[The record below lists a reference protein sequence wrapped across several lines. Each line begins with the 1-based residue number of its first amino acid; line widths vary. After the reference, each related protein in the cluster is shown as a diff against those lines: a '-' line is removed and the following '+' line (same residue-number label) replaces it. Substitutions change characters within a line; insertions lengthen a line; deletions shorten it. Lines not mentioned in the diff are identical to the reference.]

1 MQNKTHAVFG
11 RGDLQV
17 DSRFSI
23 LASKPA
29 ACRLEICLTER
40 NVAMREIKGEAITQA
55 VARLCMSANR
65 NLPQDVRTCITQSQ
79 ERESWEPARG
89 ILSKI
94 VENYKIAEEDQL
106 PICQDTGVACVFLE
120 VGQEVHIQGDLE
132 QAVNAGVH
140 QGYLEAGL
148 RCSVVADP
156 LRRVNTKDNTP
167 AVLYI
172 RLVPGDRLKITV
184 APKGA
189 GSENMSRIAM
199 LRPSD
204 GAQGV
209 KDFVFKTVA
218 EAGPNPCPPIVVG
231 VGIGGGFD
239 RSAELAKR
247 ALLRPAGSPNPF
259 YAEMEQELLERINAL
274 GIGPQGLGG
283 RTTALAVHIEVAA
296 VHMASLP
303 VAVNINCHVT
313 RHESEVL

>member
-1 MQNKTHAVFG
+1 
-11 RGDLQV
+11 
-17 DSRFSI
+17 
-23 LASKPA
+23 
-29 ACRLEICLTER
+29 
-40 NVAMREIKGEAITQA
+40 MREIKGEAISQA

-65 NLPQDVRTCITQSQ
+65 NLPEDVRACITRSREQ
-79 ERESWEPARG
+79 EPWEPARG
-89 ILSKI
+89 ILDRI
-94 VENYKIAEEDQL
+94 VENYEIAEEEQL
-106 PICQDTGVACVFLE
+106 PICQDTGVACVFLD

-132 QAVNAGVH
+132 QAVHEGVRR
-140 QGYLEAGL
+140 GYLEAGL

-167 AVLYI
+167 AIVYT

-209 KDFVFKTVA
+209 KDFVVKTVE

-231 VGIGGGFD
+231 VGIGGCFD

-247 ALLRPAGSPNPF
+247 ALLRPAGEPNPDPF
-259 YAEMEQELLERINAL
+259 YAAMERELLDRINAL

-296 VHMASLP
+296 VHMASRP

>member
-1 MQNKTHAVFG
+1 
-11 RGDLQV
+11 
-17 DSRFSI
+17 
-23 LASKPA
+23 
-29 ACRLEICLTER
+29 
-40 NVAMREIKGEAITQA
+40 MREIKGEAISQA

-65 NLPQDVRTCITQSQ
+65 NLPEDVRACITRSREQ
-79 ERESWEPARG
+79 EPWEPARG
-89 ILSKI
+89 ILDRI
-94 VENYKIAEEDQL
+94 VENYEIAEEEQL
-106 PICQDTGVACVFLE
+106 PICQDTGVACVFLD

-132 QAVNAGVH
+132 QAVHEGVRR
-140 QGYLEAGL
+140 GYLEAGL

-167 AVLYI
+167 AIVYT

-209 KDFVFKTVA
+209 KDFVVKTVE

-231 VGIGGGFD
+231 VGIGGCFD

-247 ALLRPAGSPNPF
+247 ALLRPAGEPNPDPF
-259 YAEMEQELLERINAL
+259 YAAMERELLDRINAL

-296 VHMASLP
+296 VHIASLP

>member
-1 MQNKTHAVFG
+1 
-11 RGDLQV
+11 
-17 DSRFSI
+17 
-23 LASKPA
+23 
-29 ACRLEICLTER
+29 
-40 NVAMREIKGEAITQA
+40 MREIKGEAISQA

-65 NLPQDVRTCITQSQ
+65 NLPEDVRACITRSREQ
-79 ERESWEPARG
+79 EPWEPARG
-89 ILSKI
+89 ILDRI
-94 VENYKIAEEDQL
+94 VENYEIAEEEQL
-106 PICQDTGVACVFLE
+106 PICQDTGVACVFLD

-132 QAVNAGVH
+132 QAVHEGVRR
-140 QGYLEAGL
+140 GYLEAGL

-167 AVLYI
+167 AIVYT

-209 KDFVFKTVA
+209 KDFVVKTVE

-231 VGIGGGFD
+231 VGIGGCFD

-247 ALLRPAGSPNPF
+247 ALLRPAGEPNPDPF
-259 YAEMEQELLERINAL
+259 YAAMERELLDRINAL

-313 RHESEVL
+313 RHKTVEL

>member
-1 MQNKTHAVFG
+1 
-11 RGDLQV
+11 
-17 DSRFSI
+17 
-23 LASKPA
+23 
-29 ACRLEICLTER
+29 
-40 NVAMREIKGEAITQA
+40 MREIKGEAISQA

-65 NLPQDVRTCITQSQ
+65 NLPEDVRACITRSREQ
-79 ERESWEPARG
+79 EPWEPARG
-89 ILSKI
+89 ILDRI
-94 VENYKIAEEDQL
+94 VENYEIAEEEQL
-106 PICQDTGVACVFLE
+106 PICQDTGVACVFLD

-132 QAVNAGVH
+132 QAVHEGVRR
-140 QGYLEAGL
+140 GYLEAGL

-167 AVLYI
+167 AIVYT

-209 KDFVFKTVA
+209 KDFVVKTVE

-231 VGIGGGFD
+231 VGIGGCFD

-247 ALLRPAGSPNPF
+247 ALLRPAGEPNPDPF
-259 YAEMEQELLERINAL
+259 YAAMERELLDRINAL
-274 GIGPQGLGG
+274 GIVPHGLGG

>member
-1 MQNKTHAVFG
+1 
-11 RGDLQV
+11 
-17 DSRFSI
+17 
-23 LASKPA
+23 
-29 ACRLEICLTER
+29 
-40 NVAMREIKGEAITQA
+40 MREIKGEAISQA

-65 NLPQDVRTCITQSQ
+65 NLPEDVRACITRSREQ
-79 ERESWEPARG
+79 EPWEPARG
-89 ILSKI
+89 ILDRI
-94 VENYKIAEEDQL
+94 VENYEIAEEEQL
-106 PICQDTGVACVFLE
+106 PICQDTGVACVFLD

-132 QAVNAGVH
+132 QAVHEGVRR
-140 QGYLEAGL
+140 GYLEAGL

-167 AVLYI
+167 AIVYT

-209 KDFVFKTVA
+209 NDFVVKTVE

-231 VGIGGGFD
+231 VGIGGCFD

-247 ALLRPAGSPNPF
+247 ALLRPAGEPNPDPF
-259 YAEMEQELLERINAL
+259 YAAMERELLDRINAL

>member
-1 MQNKTHAVFG
+1 
-11 RGDLQV
+11 
-17 DSRFSI
+17 
-23 LASKPA
+23 
-29 ACRLEICLTER
+29 
-40 NVAMREIKGEAITQA
+40 MREIKGEAISQA

-65 NLPQDVRTCITQSQ
+65 NLPEDVRACITRSREQ
-79 ERESWEPARG
+79 EPWEPARG
-89 ILSKI
+89 ILDRI
-94 VENYKIAEEDQL
+94 VETYEFAEEEQL
-106 PICQDTGVACVFLE
+106 PICQDTGVACVFLD

-132 QAVNAGVH
+132 QAVHEGVRR
-140 QGYLEAGL
+140 GYLEAGL

-167 AVLYI
+167 AIVYT

-209 KDFVFKTVA
+209 KDFVVKTVE

-231 VGIGGGFD
+231 VGIGGCFD

-247 ALLRPAGSPNPF
+247 ALLRPAGEPNPDPF
-259 YAEMEQELLERINAL
+259 YAAMERELLDRINAL

>member
-1 MQNKTHAVFG
+1 
-11 RGDLQV
+11 
-17 DSRFSI
+17 
-23 LASKPA
+23 
-29 ACRLEICLTER
+29 
-40 NVAMREIKGEAITQA
+40 
-55 VARLCMSANR
+55 MSANR

-209 KDFVFKTVA
+209 KDFVVKTVA

-247 ALLRPAGSPNPF
+247 ALLRPVGEHHPDPY
-259 YAEMEQELLERINAL
+259 YAEMESRILERVNRL

-283 RTTALAVHIEVAA
+283 TTTALWVSINTFGTHIAG
-296 VHMASLP
+296 LP
-303 VAVNINCHVT
+303 CAVNLGCHVT
-313 RHESEVL
+313 RHAHRTL

>member
-1 MQNKTHAVFG
+1 
-11 RGDLQV
+11 
-17 DSRFSI
+17 
-23 LASKPA
+23 
-29 ACRLEICLTER
+29 
-40 NVAMREIKGEAITQA
+40 MREIKAQAITQA

-65 NLPQDVRTCITQSQ
+65 NLPKDVRACITGSRAA
-79 ERESWEPARG
+79 EPWAPARG
-89 ILSKI
+89 ILDRI
-94 VENYKIAEEDQL
+94 VENYEIAEAEEL
-106 PICQDTGVACVFLE
+106 PICQDTGVACVFLDI
-120 VGQEVHIQGDLE
+120 GQEVHIDGDLTE
-132 QAVNAGVH
+132 AVNAGVH

-167 AVLYI
+167 AVLYT
-172 RLVPGDRLKITV
+172 RLVPGDKIRLTV

-204 GAQGV
+204 GAEGV
-209 KDFVFKTVA
+209 KDFVVKTVEA
-218 EAGPNPCPPIVVG
+218 AGPNPCPPIVVG
-231 VGIGGGFD
+231 VGLGGGFD

-247 ALLRPAGSPNPF
+247 ALLREAGSPNPDPF
-259 YAEMEQELLERINAL
+259 YADMERELLERINAL

-283 RTTALAVHIEVAA
+283 KTTALAVHIEAA
-296 VHMASLP
+296 PVHMASLP

>member
-1 MQNKTHAVFG
+1 
-11 RGDLQV
+11 
-17 DSRFSI
+17 
-23 LASKPA
+23 
-29 ACRLEICLTER
+29 
-40 NVAMREIKGEAITQA
+40 
-55 VARLCMSANR
+55 MSANR

-132 QAVNAGVH
+132 QAINAGVH

-204 GAQGV
+204 GA
-209 KDFVFKTVA
+209 
-218 EAGPNPCPPIVVG
+218 P
-231 VGIGGGFD
+231 
-239 RSAELAKR
+239 
-247 ALLRPAGSPNPF
+247 GS
-259 YAEMEQELLERINAL
+259 QRLC
-274 GIGPQGLGG
+274 G
-283 RTTALAVHIEVAA
+283 
-296 VHMASLP
+296 
-303 VAVNINCHVT
+303 
-313 RHESEVL
+313 

>member
-1 MQNKTHAVFG
+1 
-11 RGDLQV
+11 
-17 DSRFSI
+17 
-23 LASKPA
+23 
-29 ACRLEICLTER
+29 
-40 NVAMREIKGEAITQA
+40 MREIKGEAISQA

-65 NLPQDVRTCITQSQ
+65 NLPEDVRACITRSREQ
-79 ERESWEPARG
+79 EPWEPARG
-89 ILSKI
+89 ILDRI
-94 VENYKIAEEDQL
+94 VENYEIAEEEQL
-106 PICQDTGVACVFLE
+106 PICQDTGVACVFLD

-132 QAVNAGVH
+132 QAVHEGVRR
-140 QGYLEAGL
+140 GYLEAGL

-167 AVLYI
+167 AIVYT

-209 KDFVFKTVA
+209 KDFVVKTVE
-218 EAGPNPCPPIVVG
+218 EAGHNPCPPFVVG
-231 VGIGGGFD
+231 VGIGGCFD

-247 ALLRPAGSPNPF
+247 ALLRPAGEPNPDPF
-259 YAEMEQELLERINAL
+259 YAAMERELLDRINAL

>member
-1 MQNKTHAVFG
+1 
-11 RGDLQV
+11 
-17 DSRFSI
+17 
-23 LASKPA
+23 
-29 ACRLEICLTER
+29 
-40 NVAMREIKGEAITQA
+40 MREIKGEAISQA

-65 NLPQDVRTCITQSQ
+65 NLPEDVRACITRSREQ
-79 ERESWEPARG
+79 EPWEPARG
-89 ILSKI
+89 ILDRI
-94 VENYKIAEEDQL
+94 VENYEIAEEEQL
-106 PICQDTGVACVFLE
+106 PICQDTGVACVFLD

-132 QAVNAGVH
+132 QAVHEGVRR
-140 QGYLEAGL
+140 GYLEAGL

-167 AVLYI
+167 AIVYT

-184 APKGA
+184 ASKGA

-209 KDFVFKTVA
+209 KDFVVKTVE

-231 VGIGGGFD
+231 VGIGGCFD

-247 ALLRPAGSPNPF
+247 ALLRPAGEPNPDPF
-259 YAEMEQELLERINAL
+259 YAAMERELLDRINAL

-283 RTTALAVHIEVAA
+283 RTTALSVHIEVAA

>member
-1 MQNKTHAVFG
+1 
-11 RGDLQV
+11 
-17 DSRFSI
+17 
-23 LASKPA
+23 
-29 ACRLEICLTER
+29 
-40 NVAMREIKGEAITQA
+40 MREINGEAISQA

-65 NLPQDVRTCITQSQ
+65 NLPEDVRACITRSREQ
-79 ERESWEPARG
+79 EPWEPARG
-89 ILSKI
+89 ILDRI
-94 VENYKIAEEDQL
+94 VENYEIAEEEQL
-106 PICQDTGVACVFLE
+106 PICQDTGVACVFLD

-132 QAVNAGVH
+132 QAVHEGVRR
-140 QGYLEAGL
+140 GYLEAGL

-167 AVLYI
+167 AIVYT

-209 KDFVFKTVA
+209 KDFVVKTVE

-231 VGIGGGFD
+231 VGIGGCFD

-247 ALLRPAGSPNPF
+247 ALLRPAGEPNPDPF
-259 YAEMEQELLERINAL
+259 YAAMERELLDRINAL